1 MNNTDKAVFPV
12 LVCSGLSILFI
23 GLGIY
28 YIFFGRPF
36 LDAGFY
42 LNAARE
48 TSDGQMP
55 YRDFFFVQGPVYP
68 YVYGTIL
75 KATGFTVLTARTLSL
90 CFGLAAIVLA
100 GVTAFRSGGRAGA
113 IIAVAMLATVPS
125 HAYYFSSVK
134 LYSLSAFFLTAAY
147 AVLGSRIPLTLRH
160 TCGLVL
166 VVLAAATRLT
176 LVPAVLVTAIYIIH
190 ENHVLR
196 HRFPRTAIG
205 TAAATGLALALPFLI
220 ADAEAVIY
228 FLIGIHT
235 SAAAGPYRYPFSKQ
249 LRVLLKIALY
259 YPVLILGLSYVI
271 CKVCNKNY
279 WRSLKRLDLA
289 MVLSVLTVTAAH
301 LTANWFSPG
310 YQSVLMP
317 LTAVVIGGL
326 SGRWLTAKRPTWI
339 GCIAGVAL
347 MVFSGLC
354 TWQEHVWT
362 EDSASVPGN
371 LKRIALEIDRNS
383 DSGSPVAA
391 CSAVFAL
398 QANRPVMSGFG
409 GAPFTYTPNWT
420 DAQCRRFG
428 GLNNHLLI
436 DLLNKKEAGALLFEA
451 NSFSVG
457 FPGFYPVPETVQE
470 DIFTAIDA
478 NYVKINALP
487 SLGDG
492 GPNLV
497 LYIPREDT
505 E

>member
-1 MNNTDKAVFPV
+1 VNNTDKTVFPV
-12 LVCSGLSILFI
+12 LVFAGLSVLFVS
-23 GLGIY
+23 LGIY
-28 YIFFGRPF
+28 YIYYGRLF

-48 TSDGQMP
+48 TSEGHMP
-55 YRDFFFVQGPVYP
+55 YRDFFYVQGPVYP

-75 KATGFTVLTARTLSL
+75 KFAGFTVLHARAVSL

-100 GVTAFRSGGRAGA
+100 GFTAFRSGGRGGA
-113 IIAVAMLATVPS
+113 VITLAMLATVPS

-134 LYSLSAFFLTAAY
+134 LYSLSAFFLTAAF

-160 TCGLVL
+160 TSGLVL

-176 LVPAVLVTAIYIIH
+176 LVPAVIVTAIYIIH
-190 ENHVLR
+190 ENYVLR

-205 TAAATGLALALPFLI
+205 TAAAAGLALALPFLL
-220 ADAEAVIY
+220 ADAGAVIY

-235 SAAAGPYRYPFSKQ
+235 SAADGPYRYPFSKQ
-249 LRVLLKIALY
+249 LRVLMKIALY
-259 YPVLILGLSYVI
+259 YPVLILGLSYVV
-271 CKVCNKNY
+271 CKVCNREY

-289 MVLSVLTVTAAH
+289 MAFSVLAVTAAH

-310 YQSVLMP
+310 YQSVVMP
-317 LTAVVIGGL
+317 LTAGLIGGL
-326 SGRWLTAKRPTWI
+326 SGRWLAANRLTR
-339 GCIAGVAL
+339 AGYVAGAAL
-347 MVFSGLC
+347 MVFSGLW
-354 TWQEHVWT
+354 TWQAHVWT
-362 EDSASVPGN
+362 HDSATVPGHLN
-371 LKRIALEIDRNS
+371 RIALEIDRRS

-436 DLLNKKEAGALLFEA
+436 DLLNRKEAGALLFEA

-457 FPGFYPVPETVQE
+457 FPGFYSVPETLQE
-470 DIFTAIDA
+470 DVFNAIDA
-478 NYVKINALP
+478 NYVKNLTLP

-492 GPNLV
+492 SPNLV